1 MNKEPIK
8 DKKTYTKIVKF
19 TLGSMMD
26 LARTDASYNFLA
38 DMVDYYL
45 SKIQPDGIL
54 TQEELRILR
63 ILRNSLKPRSLQK
76 E

>member
-26 LARTDASYNFLA
+26 LAKTDASYNFLA

-45 SKIQPDGIL
+45 GKIKPDGIL
-54 TQEELRILR
+54 TQEEFTQLCREVENER
-63 ILRNSLKPRSLQK
+63 K
-76 E
+76 EQ

>member
-26 LARTDASYNFLA
+26 LAKTDASYNFLA

-45 SKIQPDGIL
+45 NKIQPDGVL
-54 TQEELRILR
+54 TQEEFTQLCREVENER
-63 ILRNSLKPRSLQK
+63 KGN
-76 E
+76 